1 MEFVRLTSQVLMKL
15 KMQGYNI
22 LRSNSPMTDENPTWI
37 PERVD
42 LEKFFDL
49 DSDQLGKYTVPMDEK
64 WLLVID
70 EGLKE
75 RNEDLFGDVMIES

>member
-42 LEKFFDL
+42 MDKFFDL
-49 DSDQLGKYTVPMDEK
+49 DSDQLGKYTVPMNEK

-75 RNEDLFGDVMIES
+75 RNEDLFGDVMMEG

>member
-22 LRSNSPMTDENPTWI
+22 LRSNSPLTDENPTWI

-42 LEKFFDL
+42 MEKFFDL

-75 RNEDLFGDVMIES
+75 HNEDLFGDVMIEA